1 VSHSTPSR
9 DSGSRDRGESDG
21 DEGGDGDE
29 RDGDGEGDSAERGDG
44 IDRDAEDESDGAT
57 GRRIKVGV
65 GDLAVATERETLTT
79 SGLGSC
85 VAVALVDDEAGVRG
99 LLHAMLPTCDE
110 THAASVRQGKY
121 VDAGIDELI
130 DRLVAVGATPG
141 RLEARVAGGAEML
154 DLSDAV
160 GPRNVE
166 QVERSLS
173 TAGIPI
179 VASDVGDGVGR
190 TVQFVPGGGLIV
202 RAADGFERTL

>member
-1 VSHSTPSR
+1 MSHSSSSR

-21 DEGGDGDE
+21 DAETTGD
-29 RDGDGEGDSAERGDG
+29 
-44 IDRDAEDESDGAT
+44 DAAA
-57 GRRIKVGV
+57 RRIKVGV
-65 GDLAVATERETLTT
+65 SDLAVAADGETLTT

-85 VAVALVDDEAGVRG
+85 VAVALVDDRAGVRG
-99 LLHAMLPTCDE
+99 LLHAMLPASDE
-110 THAASVRQGKY
+110 ARTTGPRAGKY

-130 DRLVAVGATPG
+130 GRLVTAGAAPG

-154 DLSDAV
+154 DLTDAV

-166 QVERSLS
+166 QVERCLS
-173 TAGIPI
+173 AAGIPI

-190 TVQFVPGGGLIV
+190 TVRFVAGGGLVV